1 MDDETKDFSELNL
14 NETNKDD
21 LDNTIEVTDDKLLT
35 VNEQIKEIKK
45 EEIDNK
51 IEELKTE
58 QDNNRKL
65 SKTLII
71 LIIVL
76 GVLLISFIC
85 YLLFFKNKPNDPSNN
100 TSTIVRPD
108 ENQEYIIL
116 KQNQISFSC
125 NKTSNGEKFKTLKK
139 GLVIECDFTVN
150 TTQNIS
156 ELYFDITHSSN
167 LKLKELKNNS
177 DYTLVNDKDTYKLTT
192 TTPFNNLKEKILFYF
207 EVTNIEEKTGYAE
220 IENIVF
226 KDDKDNYYKMTDNIF
241 AFPPEYNDKIYIYK
255 QTIDNET
262 NYIASKASLNDEEHL
277 ELIDTFKCETEECE
291 VKNNYKNNFVIYD
304 NNLLI
309 YDVLLRTKQTI
320 RIEENNFDYTKYEYE
335 AISNKDG
342 NLIGLL
348 FKNNYKENYDCSIF
362 TNRCIEKSISGYNVS
377 YYSLNR
383 NMFTIALDY
392 GFTGANIY
400 EEYDL
405 GLMLMKDNMYGV
417 FSYDEDNMILELS
430 DKYNSIEYESS
441 KGLVKLGVYDK
452 KNKQNYYSYYNL
464 NNNSFVIDVKGL
476 ESVNSSKKIYY
487 IAEPNPQGKM
497 VYMLFNSKGEALKDI
512 KYTTLDQIELVTDN
526 TLVIKNNED
535 FDIYDLDGN
544 FIETSQYV
552 QSGLNILKTTK
563 NYYLA
568 LNSDNEL
575 IVTNHIG
582 KTIGKLMPSEKLND
596 IYEVDTMNIV
606 KCEEVSGILEVIIT
620 NSNIAEEEK
629 NAYKFNIDNAG
640 KVTMDYINYEQ

>member
-14 NETNKDD
+14 NETNEDD
-21 LDNTIEVTDDKLLT
+21 LDNTMEVTDDKLLT

-76 GVLLISFIC
+76 GVLLVSFIC
-85 YLLFFKNKPNDPSNN
+85 YLLFFKNKPNDPNNN

-241 AFPPEYNDKIYIYK
+241 AFPPEYNDKI
-255 QTIDNET
+255 
-262 NYIASKASLNDEEHL
+262 
-277 ELIDTFKCETEECE
+277 
-291 VKNNYKNNFVIYD
+291 
-304 NNLLI
+304 
-309 YDVLLRTKQTI
+309 
-320 RIEENNFDYTKYEYE
+320 
-335 AISNKDG
+335 
-342 NLIGLL
+342 
-348 FKNNYKENYDCSIF
+348 
-362 TNRCIEKSISGYNVS
+362 
-377 YYSLNR
+377 
-383 NMFTIALDY
+383 
-392 GFTGANIY
+392 
-400 EEYDL
+400 
-405 GLMLMKDNMYGV
+405 
-417 FSYDEDNMILELS
+417 
-430 DKYNSIEYESS
+430 
-441 KGLVKLGVYDK
+441 
-452 KNKQNYYSYYNL
+452 
-464 NNNSFVIDVKGL
+464 
-476 ESVNSSKKIYY
+476 
-487 IAEPNPQGKM
+487 
-497 VYMLFNSKGEALKDI
+497 
-512 KYTTLDQIELVTDN
+512 
-526 TLVIKNNED
+526 
-535 FDIYDLDGN
+535 
-544 FIETSQYV
+544 
-552 QSGLNILKTTK
+552 
-563 NYYLA
+563 
-568 LNSDNEL
+568 
-575 IVTNHIG
+575 
-582 KTIGKLMPSEKLND
+582 
-596 IYEVDTMNIV
+596 
-606 KCEEVSGILEVIIT
+606 
-620 NSNIAEEEK
+620 
-629 NAYKFNIDNAG
+629 
-640 KVTMDYINYEQ
+640 